1 MEEEK
6 KKSKIKIIIPIV
18 IFVIIVIVGIALFI
32 VISNKKECERLEQ
45 EWTEKRVEIG
55 DVCVD
60 MAYYTTKI
68 QKEMKKKYVSK
79 DTLKELRDT
88 MNKEI
93 DEKMKHIEELNN
105 TMGKVKTKAQKQWK
119 DDHYT
124 LYLMNEQRDLI
135 TTRIAGYGLI
145 SNIDAVIRP
154 CDELILIYARSD
166 LRHNEIYSNNE
177 QTIQRFKDAN
187 VRLRFDEKLEQET
200 RQYIKD
206 RYFGN

>member
-1 MEEEK
+1 MEQK
-6 KKSKIKIIIPIV
+6 TNKSKLKIIIPIAVAIVV
-18 IFVIIVIVGIALFI
+18 IAGIVVFI
-32 VISNKKECERLEQ
+32 VISNQKECERLEQ

-60 MAYYTTKI
+60 MVYYVSKI
-68 QKEMKKKYVSK
+68 QKLMNSKYPPK

-88 MNKEI
+88 MNAEI

-105 TMGKVKTKAQKQWK
+105 TMGKEKTKAQKQWK
-119 DDHYT
+119 DDYYT

-145 SNIDAVIRP
+145 PNIDAVIRP